1 MVKCMMAGTIGF
13 LLGMKCKESGN
24 SFAMR
29 QMKKSL
35 LKKMHFH
42 NSRHK
47 FLLNCRGLFHL
58 PKSKRLC
65 KPKLPL
71 NFSRQLKT
79 LHFRQ
84 TV

>member
-35 LKKMHFH
+35 LKKM
-42 NSRHK
+42 
-47 FLLNCRGLFHL
+47 GL
-58 PKSKRLC
+58 
-65 KPKLPL
+65 
-71 NFSRQLKT
+71 
-79 LHFRQ
+79 
-84 TV
+84 